1 VKILTCSSAGT
12 CLARQRLDLQPR
24 PNAAASTRG
33 DVRIGSTLAHH
44 RGVEWS
50 ALGSI
55 ALAFVLASIV
65 GFERELRK
73 KDAGLRTHTLV
84 GVGAALFTLAG
95 RYGFPEGDAVDP
107 SRIAAQV
114 ASGIGFIGAGVIFLR
129 RDVVRGLTTAA
140 SIWLVAAIGLAAGAG
155 GDAAGLAV
163 AATVMHLIVAF
174 VFTPILRRMPLSRF
188 VVTTLE
194 VSYHDGRGVLRDIL
208 ETTTD
213 LGYVVTNLDVGS
225 KEGQGDIVPVWLDA
239 EGKGDRH
246 QLVEALQH
254 LDGVAAVRV
263 SDQVE

>member
-1 VKILTCSSAGT
+1 MRDANGLSHDGAM
-12 CLARQRLDLQPR
+12 
-24 PNAAASTRG
+24 
-33 DVRIGSTLAHH
+33 
-44 RGVEWS
+44 EWS
-50 ALGSI
+50 ALGNL
-55 ALAFVLASIV
+55 ALAFGLSSIV

-84 GVGAALFTLAG
+84 GLGAALFTLAG
-95 RYGFPEGDAVDP
+95 RFGFPESTTFDA

-140 SIWLVAAIGLAAGAG
+140 TIWLVAAIGLAAGAG
-155 GDAAGLAV
+155 GAAAGLAV

-174 VFTPILRRMPLSRF
+174 IFTPILRRMPVSRF

-208 ETTTD
+208 EATTD
-213 LGYVVTNLDVGS
+213 LGYVITNLDVGK
-225 KEGQGDIVPVWLDA
+225 KEGDDDIVPVSLDA

-246 QLVEALQH
+246 ELVETLQR
-254 LDGVAAVRV
+254 LDGVAKVRV
-263 SDQVE
+263 TDEVE

>member
-1 VKILTCSSAGT
+1 M
-12 CLARQRLDLQPR
+12 D
-24 PNAAASTRG
+24 
-33 DVRIGSTLAHH
+33 
-44 RGVEWS
+44 WS
-50 ALGSI
+50 AIGNL
-55 ALAFVLASIV
+55 ALAFGLASVV

-84 GVGAALFTLAG
+84 GLGAALFTLAG
-95 RYGFPEGDAVDP
+95 RYGFPDGTTTDA

-140 SIWLVAAIGLAAGAG
+140 TIWLVAAIGLAAGAG
-155 GDAAGLAV
+155 GDASVLAV
-163 AATVMHLIVAF
+163 VATMLHLIVAF
-174 VFTPILRRMPLSRF
+174 VFTPILRRLPASRF

-208 ETTTD
+208 GTTTE

-225 KEGQGDIVPVWLDA
+225 KERDDDIVPVVIDA

-246 QLVEALQH
+246 ELVESIQR
-254 LDGVAAVRV
+254 LDGVASVRV
-263 SDQVE
+263 SEQVE